1 MAGPSR
7 FPRLSQIPTPTDP
20 PAAAPIP
27 ALIDGDGRSQARAWR
42 AMGCLPFR
50 RALYERLAAGGVN
63 AELLSVEEA
72 VPQLLQRSLSR
83 REAEEHLGWLIRLG
97 LIRWEVDG
105 QGLTDRVR
113 LTPMGRQLL
122 HQRPGEIPSA
132 GPLAR
137 LRDAL
142 RRHWPL

>member
-1 MAGPSR
+1 M
-7 FPRLSQIPTPTDP
+7 
-20 PAAAPIP
+20 
-27 ALIDGDGRSQARAWR
+27 IDGDGRSRARAWR

-50 RALYERLAAGGVN
+50 RALYERLAEGGVS
-63 AELLSVEEA
+63 AEDLSAQEA
-72 VPQLLQRSLSR
+72 VPHWLQRPLSR
-83 REAEEHLGWLIRLG
+83 RQAEQHLAWLIRLG

-122 HQRPGEIPSA
+122 RQWPGEIPSA